1 MLSKRMER
9 VAAASPKEIEQ
20 MQIEIKQL
28 LITVLMLQLEF
39 LDVERLGREMRE
51 RFSRNVLF
59 GSG

>member
-1 MLSKRMER
+1 M
-9 VAAASPKEIEQ
+9 AAASPKEIEQ